1 MNCLSS
7 NLPYKK
13 IYPAVYQ
20 EKTMFFRVIKSLN
33 KSGNIIVMR
42 LRDVSISS
50 VPLSATAANDR
61 PLKST

>member
-13 IYPAVYQ
+13 NIPCCLSR
-20 EKTMFFRVIKSLN
+20 KTMFFRVIKSLN
-33 KSGNIIVMR
+33 KSRNIIVMR

-50 VPLSATAANDR
+50 VPLSTTAANDR